1 LPRPAVEVADIFRRR
16 GPAWRASHAG
26 HVSLGQLK
34 VMSAIE
40 RCRTAA
46 LGGHV
51 ERCEVC
57 AHLRISYNSCRDRH
71 CPKCQAVAAKQWLA
85 DRQAELLPV
94 PYFHVVFTLPRPI
107 ADIAYQ
113 NKAVVYDLLLKTA
126 AETLITIAAD
136 PKHLGAR
143 IGLTAVL
150 HTWGSTLTHHPHA
163 HIIVPGG
170 GFSPDR
176 QRWITC
182 RPGFFLSVRVLSRLF
197 RRLFLERLTA
207 AYQAGRLHFFTDQ
220 AALAEPAAFQAR
232 LAALRK
238 RKCRVDGDVAIPIPQ
253 SGRIEART
261 GLRMMPTSPRSPLSF
276 RTAGF
281 PQYGWKDGVS
291 DGAFPTRRSV
301 QACSRHTLTTYW
313 FASVLR
319 ASRRIHECPAQC
331 RVGYA
336 PMHRRGG
343 WVILL
348 PRGPRSSPG
357 CAVPVCHHLID
368 PIRPTRRHI
377 TTSPQGGLYAMPSLC
392 GSA

>member
-1 LPRPAVEVADIFRRR
+1 MA
-16 GPAWRASHAG
+16 GPYIG
-26 HVSLGQLK
+26 VSPL
-34 VMSAIE
+34 S
-40 RCRTAA
+40 
-46 LGGHV
+46 
-51 ERCEVC
+51 
-57 AHLRISYNSCRDRH
+57 
-71 CPKCQAVAAKQWLA
+71 
-85 DRQAELLPV
+85 
-94 PYFHVVFTLPRPI
+94 TLPAGIRSRRFR
-107 ADIAYQ
+107 
-113 NKAVVYDLLLKTA
+113 NA
-126 AETLITIAAD
+126 AE
-136 PKHLGAR
+136 
-143 IGLTAVL
+143 
-150 HTWGSTLTHHPHA
+150 
-163 HIIVPGG
+163 
-170 GFSPDR
+170 
-176 QRWITC
+176 
-182 RPGFFLSVRVLSRLF
+182 SVRGVSPR
-197 RRLFLERLTA
+197 A
-207 AYQAGRLHFFTDQ
+207 A
-220 AALAEPAAFQAR
+220 
-232 LAALRK
+232 
-238 RKCRVDGDVAIPIPQ
+238 Q